1 MYLLVVSGL
10 SWVLLSALG
19 LLLITLGWSW
29 GDLGS
34 SLGRSCCSWG
44 AKVLKAFARYSQLE
58 VKVRSGEGKVMS
70 SCFCKARAGEAEALK
85 QYACAVKRVCVN
97 LMFCF
102 VVCIEFG

>member
-10 SWVLLSALG
+10 SWVLWSALG
-19 LLLITLGWSW
+19 LLLVTPGWSW

-34 SLGRSCCSWG
+34 SLGCSCCSWG
-44 AKVLKAFARYSQLE
+44 AKVLKTFARYSQIE

-70 SCFCKARAGEAEALK
+70 SCFCKARSGEAEALK
-85 QYACAVKRVCVN
+85 HYACAEKRVCAN

-102 VVCIEFG
+102 GVCVESG